1 MKYVFGVMSSKW
13 SLEAPNLTLAK
24 LAMMAQIK
32 NNVPIAIYEPED
44 AKGGFMPKEF
54 LEENLPRVM
63 AGEFDAKEIQE
74 IIKTIKD
81 EEIVGGN

>member
-1 MKYVFGVMSSKW
+1 
-13 SLEAPNLTLAK
+13 
-24 LAMMAQIK
+24 
-32 NNVPIAIYEPED
+32 
-44 AKGGFMPKEF
+44 MPKEF
-54 LEENLPRVM
+54 LEENLPIVM

>member
-44 AKGGFMPKEF
+44 AKG
-54 LEENLPRVM
+54 
-63 AGEFDAKEIQE
+63 
-74 IIKTIKD
+74 
-81 EEIVGGN
+81 